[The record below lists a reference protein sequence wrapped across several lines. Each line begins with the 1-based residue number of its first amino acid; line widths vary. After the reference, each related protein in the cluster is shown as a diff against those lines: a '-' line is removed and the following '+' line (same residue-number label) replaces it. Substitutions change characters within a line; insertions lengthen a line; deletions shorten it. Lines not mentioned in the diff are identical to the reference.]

1 VLLPAQLLLL
11 LLLLRLLL
19 LLLLLLAF
27 DIFLTHEGYSSTRC
41 TSLNPPRITT
51 PS

>member
-1 VLLPAQLLLL
+1 MLLMVVLLTALL
-11 LLLLRLLL
+11 LLL
-19 LLLLLLAF
+19 LLLLLLAL
-27 DIFLTHEGYSSTRC
+27 DLCLTHEGYSSTRC